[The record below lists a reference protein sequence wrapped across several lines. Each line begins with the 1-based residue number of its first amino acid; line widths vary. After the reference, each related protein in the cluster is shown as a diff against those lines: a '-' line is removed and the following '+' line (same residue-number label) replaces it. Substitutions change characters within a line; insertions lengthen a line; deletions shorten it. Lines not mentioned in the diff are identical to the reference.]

1 MNIIMENYDPNNR
14 PGPGKTMR
22 NVFGIFMVLIYVGM
36 GILCFINFFGWDADW
51 QWLRWVAGTLF
62 VAYGVWRC
70 YRQVKGMN

>member
-1 MNIIMENYDPNNR
+1 METYDPNNR

-62 VAYGVWRC
+62 VASGVWRC